1 MRTDDNILE
10 NVIRLQGQEANA
22 AERDL
27 RGECIAPAAIPPNIR
42 NGPDYGLGRTRRSLQ
57 LRQLLSF
64 QQRTI
69 FRREALWSPECPQPP
84 SMCERCQSLPTTAPA
99 RSSKGEEER
108 EKT

>member
-1 MRTDDNILE
+1 MRTEDNILE

-42 NGPDYGLGRTRRSLQ
+42 NGPEYGLGRTRRSLQ

-64 QQRTI
+64 QQRTT
-69 FRREALWSPECPQPP
+69 FRREALWSPECPPP
-84 SMCERCQSLPTTAPA
+84 CA
-99 RSSKGEEER
+99 RGVKACPRPRLHESEHGVDG
-108 EKT
+108 

>member
-1 MRTDDNILE
+1 MRTEDNILE

-57 LRQLLSF
+57 LRQLLI
-64 QQRTI
+64 I
-69 FRREALWSPECPQPP
+69 FNNEPHFVAKHRGVLNVPLHVREVSKPAHDRACTN
-84 SMCERCQSLPTTAPA
+84 QSTVWMDD
-99 RSSKGEEER
+99 G
-108 EKT
+108 

>member
-1 MRTDDNILE
+1 MRTEDNILE

-22 AERDL
+22 AERDH

-64 QQRTI
+64 QQRTT
-69 FRREALWSPECPQPP
+69 FRREASLIPEFPLHVREVSKPAHDRACTN
-84 SMCERCQSLPTTAPA
+84 QSTVWMDD
-99 RSSKGEEER
+99 G
-108 EKT
+108 